1 MTSRRAQLRMYRHPD
16 FVGLRSLRRP
26 PGRTFLTFVVVAV
39 LAALVP
45 AAHADTGPLSK
56 YTPPSDPALAAR
68 IAAADVAAGERT
80 FDRRCAACHDVA
92 KDGKHSKGPLLWNVV
107 GRKAGALPGFAYSDA
122 MRRSGH
128 AWTLEALDYYLADTE
143 RAVPGRSMDF
153 NGIADV
159 KVRSD
164 LVAYLRSMSDAPG
177 K

>member
-1 MTSRRAQLRMYRHPD
+1 MNVSRTALIP
-16 FVGLRSLRRP
+16 
-26 PGRTFLTFVVVAV
+26 
-39 LAALVP
+39 LAALTLLASLAP
-45 AAHADTGPLSK
+45 TAYADTGPLSN
-56 YTPPSDPALAAR
+56 YTPPADPTLAAR

-80 FDRRCAACHDVA
+80 FDRRCATCHDVA
-92 KDGKHSKGPLLWNVV
+92 KDGKHSKGPLLWNLV
-107 GRKAGALPGFAYSDA
+107 GRTAGALPGFAYSDA

-128 AWTLEALDYYLADTE
+128 VWTLEALDYYLADTG

-164 LVAYLRSMSDAPG
+164 LVAYLRSMSEAPG